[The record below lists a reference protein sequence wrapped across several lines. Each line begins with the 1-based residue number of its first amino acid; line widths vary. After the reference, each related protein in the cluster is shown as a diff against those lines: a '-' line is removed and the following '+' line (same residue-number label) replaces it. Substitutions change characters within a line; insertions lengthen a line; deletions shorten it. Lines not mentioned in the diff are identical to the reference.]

1 MCCWH
6 FPNDGRYFLTRSL
19 DQTCERFLQPSG
31 KFLIDASNLAQQ
43 SLNRNPESPREFGSV
58 QLPDEGALE
67 LRGHSAWQQVH
78 ATAMD
83 RWKAVANAG
92 QRQRGVAD
100 AAYHVFR
107 LPHIS
112 SGDASPRMKCVQPA
126 KANDVPRRRWRYMPG
141 LIRLPEHKAECWR
154 QGSEFRRGHEGEI
167 DLQSAREKKHA
178 VNPLA
183 GPDVKMMQ
191 GEMPMVHV
199 RRPIGEDIRQFGG
212 IADAKSEI
220 YVRPPVF
227 VCGGRG
233 ASDRGATDAL
243 VTGGVFQ
250 KARPQASS
258 FFRSKH
264 KPVRSSF
271 SRCL

>member
-1 MCCWH
+1 
-6 FPNDGRYFLTRSL
+6 
-19 DQTCERFLQPSG
+19 
-31 KFLIDASNLAQQ
+31 
-43 SLNRNPESPREFGSV
+43 
-58 QLPDEGALE
+58 
-67 LRGHSAWQQVH
+67 
-78 ATAMD
+78 
-83 RWKAVANAG
+83 
-92 QRQRGVAD
+92 
-100 AAYHVFR
+100 
-107 LPHIS
+107 
-112 SGDASPRMKCVQPA
+112 
-126 KANDVPRRRWRYMPG
+126 MPG